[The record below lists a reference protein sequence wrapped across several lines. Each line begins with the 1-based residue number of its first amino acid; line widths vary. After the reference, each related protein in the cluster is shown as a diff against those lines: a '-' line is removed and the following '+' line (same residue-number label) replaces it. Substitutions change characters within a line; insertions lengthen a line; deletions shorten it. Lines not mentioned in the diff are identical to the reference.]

1 MSEKVVEIIILSIT
15 KTALKPKIKLR
26 VPAMTLGLAR
36 GSRGLMPPT
45 MLRYEGIRGST
56 QGDRNENNP
65 APKANKQERFSVIR
79 LIILDDLSQCHG
91 M

>member
-1 MSEKVVEIIILSIT
+1 MSEKVVEIIMLSII
-15 KTALKPKIKLR
+15 KTTLKPRIKLR
-26 VPAMTLGLAR
+26 VPAMILGLAW

-65 APKANKQERFSVIR
+65 APKAKSKERFSVIR
-79 LIILDDLSQCHG
+79 LIIVDD
-91 M
+91 